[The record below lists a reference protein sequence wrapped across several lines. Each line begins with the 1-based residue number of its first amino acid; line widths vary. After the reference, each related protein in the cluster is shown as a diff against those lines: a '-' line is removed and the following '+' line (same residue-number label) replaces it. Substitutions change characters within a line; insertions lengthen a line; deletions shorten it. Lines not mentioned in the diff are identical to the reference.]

1 MTPDPPL
8 SPRQEALL
16 LRVVEAYIE
25 AGVPIGSRTLV
36 ERGAIVASPST
47 VRHELSELEG
57 LGMLGHPHTSAGRVP
72 TTEGYRYYT
81 ALLERRGIEPQ
92 KLAVDLSGARGELD
106 SALRLTAEA
115 LAQATDLLAAVSAP
129 SLDTTVV
136 RHVELVPLQPQLVMA
151 VVITASGG
159 VAKRLFVFE
168 QAVDAGLLEW
178 ARDYINES
186 IVGLRLGARTLRQR
200 LSDPSLG
207 VAERGILERLEPV
220 FTQLVD
226 EGSLYLGG
234 AAGLLADLRDGEL
247 ASLREV
253 VSALEERLQL
263 LAALRD
269 VLDSDRGWIRVGDD
283 SVAPAL
289 RSLSLVAANYGIGNR
304 NLGTVALIGPQRMDY
319 VGAMRA
325 VRGAALALSDFVE
338 EIYDT

>member
-1 MTPDPPL
+1 M
-8 SPRQEALL
+8 
-16 LRVVEAYIE
+16 
-25 AGVPIGSRTLV
+25 
-36 ERGAIVASPST
+36 
-47 VRHELSELEG
+47 
-57 LGMLGHPHTSAGRVP
+57 
-72 TTEGYRYYT
+72 
-81 ALLERRGIEPQ
+81 
-92 KLAVDLSGARGELD
+92 
-106 SALRLTAEA
+106 
-115 LAQATDLLAAVSAP
+115 
-129 SLDTTVV
+129 V

-186 IVGLRLGARTLRQR
+186 IVGLRLGRAHAARAPLATRR
-200 LSDPSLG
+200 WARPS
-207 VAERGILERLEPV
+207 AASWSAWSPV

-283 SVAPAL
+283 AVAPAL
-289 RSLSLVAANYGIGNR
+289 RSLSLVAANYGIGKPQPR
-304 NLGTVALIGPQRMDY
+304 HGGPDRPAAHGLRGRDASSPRSSPGPLGLRGGDLRLTLQRS
-319 VGAMRA
+319 G
-325 VRGAALALSDFVE
+325 SDP
-338 EIYDT
+338 

>member
-1 MTPDPPL
+1 
-8 SPRQEALL
+8 
-16 LRVVEAYIE
+16 
-25 AGVPIGSRTLV
+25 
-36 ERGAIVASPST
+36 
-47 VRHELSELEG
+47 
-57 LGMLGHPHTSAGRVP
+57 
-72 TTEGYRYYT
+72 
-81 ALLERRGIEPQ
+81 
-92 KLAVDLSGARGELD
+92 
-106 SALRLTAEA
+106 
-115 LAQATDLLAAVSAP
+115 
-129 SLDTTVV
+129 
-136 RHVELVPLQPQLVMA
+136 
-151 VVITASGG
+151 
-159 VAKRLFVFE
+159 
-168 QAVDAGLLEW
+168 
-178 ARDYINES
+178 
-186 IVGLRLGARTLRQR
+186 VGLRLGARTLRAR

-207 VAERGILERLEPV
+207 TAERGILLRLEPV

-289 RSLSLVAANYGIGNR
+289 RSLSLVAANYGIASR

-338 EIYDT
+338 EIYDA